1 MFVPN
6 AGDQFRED
14 DLPAQI
20 RALRMPRWAGA
31 ALGAGLVLIAVAAVA
46 VSILVNDRDSTII
59 PAPAEGLIMAGS
71 IASAI
76 AGAVLL
82 WHAGEWV
89 TLTPFEAIVTRAFV
103 VRVRIDRTHLED
115 FHPYLHRYASRGGV
129 QYRMVPTFTTR
140 DPYDRLR
147 DLPLP
152 FLSYWNPDGGAQAPL
167 PPRAAYIDAWARA
180 GYSPY
185 SRAAATGVVP
195 HTLTVHRE
203 AVRAGMRRRSLVW
216 AILLPVVSIGLGL
229 SLGLGL
235 GPFSK
240 ALGHSGSSSA
250 NRSTANRS
258 FDAETNR
265 AGIRDLSDALTPTVT
280 TFQWR
285 AMVYPATGTR
295 NFTFFPTLRPLPS
308 APYTVRYFIRD
319 PAQHGPDLSV
329 PEQKYGRIV
338 SQGTISVVNPTIEF
352 TLDHGD
358 STFTFEVYVSD
369 DHGHTTFNSD
379 VYRNL
384 AALPTSTAAPNPTL

>member
-6 AGDQFRED
+6 SGDHFRED
-14 DLPAQI
+14 DLPVQI

-31 ALGAGLVLIAVAAVA
+31 ALGAGLVLIAAIAVA
-46 VSILVNDRDSTII
+46 GSILVNDRDSTII
-59 PAPAEGLIMAGS
+59 PSSAEGLIIAGS
-71 IASAI
+71 IVSAI

-82 WHAGEWV
+82 WYAGEWV
-89 TLTPFEAIVTRAFV
+89 TLTRFEATVTRAFV
-103 VRVRIDRTHLED
+103 VRARIDRTHLED
-115 FHPYLHRYASRGGV
+115 FYPYLHRYTSRGGV

-152 FLSYWNPDGGAQAPL
+152 FLSYWNPEGGAQAPL
-167 PPRAAYIDAWARA
+167 PPRAAYIEAWARA

-195 HTLTVHRE
+195 HTLSVHRE
-203 AVRAGMRRRSLVW
+203 AVRAGLRRRSLMW
-216 AILLPVVSIGLGL
+216 AILLPVVTIGLGV

-240 ALGHSGSSSA
+240 AVSHSRSSS
-250 NRSTANRS
+250 ANRS

-265 AGIRDLSDALTPTVT
+265 AGIRDLNDALTPAVT

-295 NFTFFPTLRPLPS
+295 NFTFYPTLRPLPS

-319 PAQHGPDLSV
+319 PAQHGADLSV
-329 PEQKYGRIV
+329 PEQRYGRIV
-338 SQGTISVVNPTIEF
+338 SQGTISAVNPTIEF

-358 STFTFEVYVSD
+358 SIFTFEVYVSD

-379 VYRNL
+379 LYRNL
-384 AALPTSTAAPNPTL
+384 GTFPTTIPAPNPTP